1 MASKRAERAGR
12 ARSGRKGPLI
22 TVTCKCGQSG
32 QLHYGELWKCPG
44 CGRKLATNEISP
56 DEYAEIR
63 RQQLRFR
70 MFPLVSTALLVVA
83 VIVLFAS
90 GKTVAAIL
98 AIPFV
103 VVVWTLFGRPLL
115 RSR

>member
-1 MASKRAERAGR
+1 MASKRADR
-12 ARSGRKGPLI
+12 ARPVRKASVTITCDCGHKGRFR
-22 TVTCKCGQSG
+22 
-32 QLHYGELWKCPG
+32 YGERWKCPE

-70 MFPLVSTALLVVA
+70 ALPVISTALLVVA
-83 VIVLFAS
+83 VLVLFAS
-90 GKTVAAIL
+90 GQTLAAIL

-103 VVVWTLFGRPLL
+103 VVVWTLFGRSLSG
-115 RSR
+115 SR